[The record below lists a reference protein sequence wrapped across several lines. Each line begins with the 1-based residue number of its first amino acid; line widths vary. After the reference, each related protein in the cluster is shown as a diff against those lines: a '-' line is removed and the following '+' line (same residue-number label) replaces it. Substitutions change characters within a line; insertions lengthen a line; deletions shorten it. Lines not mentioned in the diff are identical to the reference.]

1 MSNLPTVSLAI
12 DAARIGGARCLLRAP
27 SAADLLADRL
37 TLAAGDIYN
46 VVLQFRDFS
55 SVEAGADWQWPGG
68 FTMDAALTDE
78 STLTAAEPTEAAAVT
93 SFAESGTGTHYY
105 TGTLDLSGDNVDATI
120 GEKASINCVFDI
132 HVVVSGMR
140 YTFRILATLYRA
152 ADGTYLT
159 PGSTG
164 EVVNSPNGQ
173 MRQRADGRFE
183 MYDLER
189 AAWTEFSLENGVIKF
204 H

>member
-1 MSNLPTVSLAI
+1 MSNLPTVSIAL
-12 DAARIGGARCLLRAP
+12 DAARIGAGRCRLRAP
-27 SAADLLADRL
+27 SAADLQADRL
-37 TLAAGDIYN
+37 SLAAGDIYN
-46 VVLQFRDFS
+46 LVLQFRDFS
-55 SVEAGADWQWPGG
+55 SAEAGADWQWPGG
-68 FTMDAALTDE
+68 FTMDAVLTSE
-78 STLTAAEPTEAAAVT
+78 TTLTATDPVEAASVT
-93 SFAESGTGTHYY
+93 TFAESGTTTHYY
-105 TGTLDLSGDNVDATI
+105 TGTLDLSTDNVEATI
-120 GEKASINCVFDI
+120 GEHASIACVLDI

-140 YTFRILATLYRA
+140 YTFRILVTLYRA

-173 MRQRADGRFE
+173 MRQRADGRWE

-189 AAWTEFSLENGVIKF
+189 SAWTEFSLENGVIKF